1 MLLLVFL
8 NFILQLEIVLDAIL
22 KALRDCDTAIRWSA
36 AKGVGRV
43 ASRLPK
49 NLAED
54 VVRSILMFNF
64 DDLSGHAAW
73 HGGCLAIAELARR
86 GYLAVDV
93 LPEVVVI
100 LKKVLLLS
108 HCTTQLYT

>member
-1 MLLLVFL
+1 MDV
-8 NFILQLEIVLDAIL
+8 IL
-22 KALRDCDTAIRWSA
+22 KSLRDCDTAVRWSA

-54 VVRSILMFNF
+54 VVRSILASNF
-64 DDLSGHAAW
+64 DEVSGHAAW

-86 GYLAVDV
+86 GYLTVDL
-93 LPEVVVI
+93 LPDVIEV
-100 LKKVLLLS
+100 LKKV
-108 HCTTQLYT
+108 T